1 MRTILPSSRRFRCGL
16 MGLGWI
22 FLLLIIGLVVA
33 NIYYVASEVPW
44 QDRGLD
50 LLSPELVR
58 ATALTLATSTVS
70 ALLSTLIAVPTSY
83 GLSRFG
89 GRVSRLL
96 ETIFD
101 IPILLPPLVV
111 GFCLLLLF
119 NHLPFAGKSI
129 DAWLGVPVTYSVVAI
144 ILAQVTICT
153 SLAIR
158 SMKASF
164 AELDPRAEQVAQ
176 TLGAKPVEAFW
187 KVALPSVKQGVFGA
201 ASVSWAR
208 AVGEFGP
215 ILVFAGAFRGK
226 TEVLSTSIYIEM
238 GAGQLENAALV
249 SLLQMTLAIS
259 VLITVSVLS
268 SAGKERF

>member
-22 FLLLIIGLVVA
+22 FLLLITGLIVS

-44 QDRGLD
+44 QDRGLN
-50 LLSPELVR
+50 LFSPQLVR

-70 ALLSTLIAVPTSY
+70 AILSTLIAVPTSY

-89 GRVSRLL
+89 GRFSRLL

-129 DAWLGVPVTYSVVAI
+129 DAWLEIPVTYSVAAI

-176 TLGAKPVEAFW
+176 TLGAGPFEAFW
-187 KVALPSVKQGVFGA
+187 KVALPSVRRGIFGA

-215 ILVFAGAFRGK
+215 ILVFAGTFRGK

-238 GAGQLENAALV
+238 GAGQLENAAIV
-249 SLLQMTLAIS
+249 SLIQMTLAIS
-259 VLITVSVLS
+259 VLIAVGVLS
-268 SAGKERF
+268 AAGKERF

>member
-1 MRTILPSSRRFRCGL
+1 MRTILPSPRGFCHSL
-16 MGLGWI
+16 MGLGYI
-22 FLLLIIGLVVA
+22 YLLLIIGLVVA
-33 NIYYVASEVPW
+33 NVYYVVCEVPW
-44 QDRGLD
+44 HHRGLD
-50 LLSPELVR
+50 LFSPDLVR
-58 ATALTLATSTVS
+58 ATGLTLATSTIS

-83 GLSRFG
+83 VLSRFG

-119 NHLPFAGKSI
+119 NYLPFAGKSI
-129 DAWLGVPVTYSVVAI
+129 DGWLRNPVTYSVAAI
-144 ILAQVTICT
+144 ILAQVTVVT

-176 TLGAKPVEAFW
+176 TLGCTPFEAFW
-187 KVALPSVKQGVFGA
+187 KVAIPSVKRGIFGA

-208 AVGEFGP
+208 SVGEFGP
-215 ILVFAGAFRGK
+215 ILVFAGTFRGR

-238 GAGQLENAALV
+238 GAGKIENAALV

-259 VLITVSVLS
+259 VMI
-268 SAGKERF
+268 AGRAFLAMGKDRF